1 MRQAAERVNEYVL
14 QSEHMKLLKDTV
26 ESGNAAL
33 VGQIAAF
40 TSQQKIP
47 HTCDEPREALGN
59 PTGRCANYSR
69 RGKTR
74 RCRLVLPRWFI
85 RCVWD
90 FTIHGSNHVWTVQ
103 LQPVNL
109 RPFYTDAFEPVRNGD
124 VIAVCKLL
132 EQGHLCVNDR
142 AVYWD
147 STTSVSLLEV
157 LFTYDHVVYPSRPA
171 DA

>member
-1 MRQAAERVNEYVL
+1 MKNL
-14 QSEHMKLLKDTV
+14 QDMV
-26 ESGNAAL
+26 ESGNATL
-33 VGQIAAF
+33 VRQVAAF

-47 HTCDEPREALGN
+47 YACDEPYQAHGK
-59 PTGRCANYSR
+59 PSGHFANYSR

-74 RCRLVLPRWFI
+74 RYRLVLPRWFA

-90 FTIHGSNHVWTVQ
+90 FTIHESNHIWTVP

-109 RPFYTDAFEPVRNGD
+109 RPFHTDAFETVRYGD
-124 VIAVCKLL
+124 VVAVCKHL
-132 EQGHLCVNDR
+132 EQGHLSVNDR
-142 AVYWD
+142 AMHWD

-157 LFTYDHVVYPSRPA
+157 CFMYDRVVYPSHPA